1 MTQPMNPEAEVL
13 EEPAD
18 APTEARAVVA
28 RGPWALAWRRLRKD
42 KVAMV
47 SAVLLV
53 LMCLLAIFAPL
64 VASILGQN
72 PLNQDIMNGLDA
84 NSLPVGPS
92 GSHLLGTDQ
101 VGRDLLIRIVY
112 GARVSL
118 GIGLLS
124 TLLAVVIGV
133 AIGLMAGFLGGVVDI
148 VLARFIDVVLS
159 MPFLLVGIGMVAVFG
174 QSLVITIIVIAFF
187 SWAGMARIVRGQVL
201 SLREREFVE
210 AARSLGA
217 GNWRI
222 MTVDIL
228 PNLLMPIIV
237 YASLQVP
244 IAVVSEATL
253 AYLGLGVPAP
263 TPDWGDMINQSSQAD
278 LYQHAWWMVVFPG
291 AALLLTTLA
300 FNLLGDG
307 VRDAFDPNA
316 DRLLKK

>member
-1 MTQPMNPEAEVL
+1 
-13 EEPAD
+13 
-18 APTEARAVVA
+18 
-28 RGPWALAWRRLRKD
+28 
-42 KVAMV
+42 
-47 SAVLLV
+47 
-53 LMCLLAIFAPL
+53 
-64 VASILGQN
+64 
-72 PLNQDIMNGLDA
+72 
-84 NSLPVGPS
+84 
-92 GSHLLGTDQ
+92 
-101 VGRDLLIRIVY
+101 
-112 GARVSL
+112 
-118 GIGLLS
+118 
-124 TLLAVVIGV
+124 
-133 AIGLMAGFLGGVVDI
+133 
-148 VLARFIDVVLS
+148 
-159 MPFLLVGIGMVAVFG
+159 
-174 QSLVITIIVIAFF
+174 
-187 SWAGMARIVRGQVL
+187 VL